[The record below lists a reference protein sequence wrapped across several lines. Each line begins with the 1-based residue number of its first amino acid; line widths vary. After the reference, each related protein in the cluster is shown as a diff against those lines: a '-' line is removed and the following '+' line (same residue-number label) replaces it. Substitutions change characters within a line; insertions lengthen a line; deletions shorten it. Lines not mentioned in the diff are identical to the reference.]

1 MGLSNLRAYK
11 HLKRRRGVEQTG
23 CPELALAPRGKTKHA
38 RRRLEERMPISDF
51 PFSVRTLQ
59 EMMRRKELIVE
70 PAGKGCLSLISE
82 EHHFKVVTDRNVRTI
97 ITVYKW

>member
-1 MGLSNLRAYK
+1 MSLTNIRASRR
-11 HLKRRRGVEQTG
+11 LERQRAAKRAG
-23 CPELALAPRGKTKHA
+23 CPQLALAPRGQTKHA

-97 ITVYKW
+97 ITVYRW